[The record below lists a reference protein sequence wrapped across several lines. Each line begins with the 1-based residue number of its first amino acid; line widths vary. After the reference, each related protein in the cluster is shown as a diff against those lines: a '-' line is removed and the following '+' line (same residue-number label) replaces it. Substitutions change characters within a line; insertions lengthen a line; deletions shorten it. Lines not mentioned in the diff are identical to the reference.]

1 MIEVRYQRGLYL
13 PELDLW
19 LDPQRAKPRAFVSHA
34 HGDHFARHPSALC
47 SPVTAALIHARFKL
61 PLSRIDAQPFHVTCQ
76 REGFLYRL
84 LPAGHIP
91 GSAMLHL
98 TRLRDGATLLYT
110 GDFKTRAGRT
120 AEAVSFLPADTL
132 ILETTF
138 GLPTY
143 RFPPEAEIEA
153 QLGRFI
159 ADTFAASQT
168 PVLMAYSLGKA
179 QEAVAL
185 LAALGIPVVQHPA
198 VAEMTAACR
207 AAGVPGLP
215 EPLRLTGAPP
225 PGHVVIAP
233 PHTLRSKVMRTL
245 TAPRTAMLTGWALQ
259 PGAKYR
265 YRVDAVIALSDHADH
280 PGLHDCLRQVRP
292 KKILTVHGYTKEFAA
307 ELRSRQLDAWCAQ
320 GGDQLEL
327 PIGLE
332 PDNAAG
338 E

>member
-1 MIEVRYQRGLYL
+1 MIEVLYQRGLYL

-34 HGDHFARHPSALC
+34 HGDHFARHQSALC
-47 SPVTAALIHARFKL
+47 SPVTSALIHTRYKL
-61 PLSRIDAQPFHVTCQ
+61 PVRRIESREFQVPFE
-76 REGFLYRL
+76 RDGFQFRL

-98 TRLRDGATLLYT
+98 TRLKDGATLLYT
-110 GDFKTRAGRT
+110 GDFKTRTGRT
-120 AEAVSFLPADTL
+120 AEAASFLPADTL

-143 RFPPEAEIEA
+143 RFPAEAEIEA
-153 QLGRFI
+153 QLQRFI
-159 ADTFAASQT
+159 QESFAAGKT
-168 PVLMAYSLGKA
+168 PVLLAYSLGKA

-185 LAALGIPVVQHPA
+185 LAALGIPVLQHPA
-198 VAEMTAACR
+198 VAEMTTACR

-215 EPLRLTGAPP
+215 EPLLLTAPAL

-233 PHTLRSKVMRTL
+233 PHTLRSKLMRGL
-245 TAPRTAMLTGWALQ
+245 TEPRTAMLTGWALQ

-265 YRVDAVIALSDHADH
+265 YRVDEVIALSDHADH
-280 PGLHDCLRQVRP
+280 PGLLECIRQVGP
-292 KKILTVHGYTKEFAA
+292 KKIITVHGFTKEFAA
-307 ELRSRQLDAWCAQ
+307 ELRACQLDAWCVQ

-327 PIGLE
+327 PMR
-332 PDNAAG
+332 
-338 E
+338 

>member
-1 MIEVRYQRGLYL
+1 MIEVRYERGLYL

-34 HGDHFARHPSALC
+34 HGDHFARHQSALC
-47 SPVTAALIHARFKL
+47 SPVTAALIHTRFKL
-61 PLSRIDAQPFHVTCQ
+61 PVRRIDTQGFQLPFE
-76 REGFLYRL
+76 RDGFCFRL

-98 TRLRDGATLLYT
+98 TRLHDGATLLYT

-143 RFPPEAEIEA
+143 RFPSETEVEAH
-153 QLGRFI
+153 LLRFV
-159 ADTFAASQT
+159 ADAFAVGKT
-168 PVLMAYSLGKA
+168 PVLLAYSLGKA
-179 QEAVAL
+179 QEAIAL
-185 LAALGIPVVQHPA
+185 LAAQGIPVVQHPA

-215 EPLRLTGAPP
+215 EPLLLSDPAL

-233 PHTLRSKVMRTL
+233 PHTLRSKLMRAL

-265 YRVDAVIALSDHADH
+265 YRIDELIALSDHADH
-280 PGLHDCLRQVRP
+280 PGLMECIREVSP
-292 KKILTVHGYTKEFAA
+292 KKVLTVHGYTKEFAA
-307 ELRSRQLDAWCAQ
+307 ELRSRQVDAWCAQ

-327 PIGLE
+327 PIIAE
-332 PDNAAG
+332 PDKSNG
-338 E
+338 I